1 MHTNTRKLDERS
13 PQRLSSMKSAK
24 ETQSPIH
31 STRTHEEL
39 ENRMSSNSV
48 SNILGLNVEGTL
60 MRMDDQGLCHIVI
73 AHNDPLYSETV
84 MKRLTRLHIE
94 GQTLQWEGE
103 VISLDS
109 IRLTQRAHPS
119 NMKELQVDD
128 HFEFPPLSSSTTNAL
143 QPPSIHEPEI
153 EIGKSDTS
161 SYVSSK
167 SNSSQDMSMTSNSIG
182 EVEITTLEDI
192 ATNNQSDYIA
202 GDLVDTDEEEAPQ
215 QSIPFAHYPPGDKK
229 LARLPKNTDTVHS
242 TKVTFHDDKSTSVD
256 KDSTS
261 RSSSH
266 DSLIS
271 PTPSSRN
278 STVVDI
284 DTGTATVFQK
294 RATAAA
300 LNTTGEQWIEQS
312 TTYQR
317 YDNDHNR
324 DEALE
329 DALELDQDDI
339 NTISSDT
346 TSHYKNHEEA
356 NKEEA
361 PPSTRYQI
369 GFQIDDE
376 DLDTLLKE
384 CANHDDD
391 TLTFP
396 DTLSKTK
403 ALITS
408 FFQQAKSLDNGFAI
422 ISWADASTFDM
433 IRSTEDIPSDTVK
446 FASFCKGFRP
456 RQTTGRMYLRLRL
469 HAPTIG
475 QTALDHGMTEWSR
488 LSGCTFYKTVIQAE
502 NATSIGWFV
511 YSSQHSNLNSLMS
524 HLAVKT
530 GYEWGYK
537 LGACTAADSMVKDV
551 ETDEQVR
558 TQWKDR
564 VKALFIYVPHDKAM
578 EAKLVIAN
586 LMEINSDTVTKQI
599 PELSDKFL
607 FMHPERQMS
616 DEPSKQYYQQIVTK
630 HISHCKHLRISIANI
645 FDQPIDQPVV
655 TRAQDYISL
664 RQLVLSIRVSD
675 KHSDFFNAS
684 LFHGLDF
691 TEDSGKVY
699 LNGLPGPGGPAYIFS
714 FYEPMAAAAEEMIQG
729 LGIYAGRIYGNRAM
743 NPCFTESHWN
753 GNQGWQW
760 NKQDGIF
767 LTPAT
772 RQREANLR
780 FDPNL
785 AIEKLARMD
794 SLAIDN
800 AKTKSPVTIVKPT
813 TKKKKRGRKSK
824 KGKRNQEVKD
834 DDSATYI
841 DPLKVKEK
849 TLLRKVMNHDDDSQI
864 QHRSAGHV
872 KKKEVTQV
880 FVPAADD
887 VSIASTL
894 TMGSIIE
901 HRAKLPGNA
910 EANSPTSSVNSTET
924 SMSSLKSITNPDYFK
939 SMINEGMTEKEIRD
953 RASTFYQHQV
963 NKAQIEH
970 QRALE
975 KYLSSLQPTA
985 PPVVTP
991 HKSKQSG
998 SFEAGGES

>member
-31 STRTHEEL
+31 SNRTHEEL
-39 ENRMSSNSV
+39 ENRTSSNSV

-73 AHNDPLYSETV
+73 AHNDPLYSEKV

-103 VISLDS
+103 IISLDS

-128 HFEFPPLSSSTTNAL
+128 HFEFPPLSSSNNNAL
-143 QPPSIHEPEI
+143 KPPSMQEPEI

-161 SYVSSK
+161 SYVSSN
-167 SNSSQDMSMTSNSIG
+167 SNSSQDMSMTSKSM
-182 EVEITTLEDI
+182 VEKENKTMKTFES
-192 ATNNQSDYIA
+192 NNQSDFSIN
-202 GDLVDTDEEEAPQ
+202 DLVDTDEDIEPPKKIPHAPYPPAGTTTGVKGCREASQSETFDNIQ
-215 QSIPFAHYPPGDKK
+215 QS
-229 LARLPKNTDTVHS
+229 
-242 TKVTFHDDKSTSVD
+242 KVMFHEESPLEVD
-256 KDSTS
+256 KDS
-261 RSSSH
+261 SSQH
-266 DSLIS
+266 SLVS
-271 PTPSSRN
+271 PTLSSRD

-294 RATAAA
+294 RTSAPA
-300 LNTTGEQWIEQS
+300 LNIPGEQWIEQS

-317 YDNDHNR
+317 YVDGNDR

-329 DALELDQDDI
+329 DAFEMDQDDI

-376 DLDTLLKE
+376 DLDTLLQE
-384 CANHDDD
+384 CANLDDD
-391 TLTFP
+391 NNEFP

-408 FFQQAKSLDNGFAI
+408 FFKQAKSLDNDFAI

-433 IRSTEDIPSDTVK
+433 IKSIDDIPSDTVK

-456 RQTTGRMYLRLRL
+456 RQTSGRMYLRLRL

-502 NATSIGWFV
+502 NATPIGWFV

-524 HLAVKT
+524 HLGVKT

-537 LGACTAADSMVKDV
+537 LGACTAADSMETDP

-586 LMEINSDTVTKQI
+586 LMEINSSTVSKQI

-645 FDQPIDQPVV
+645 FDQPIDQPIV
-655 TRAQDYISL
+655 TRTQDYISL
-664 RQLVLSIRVSD
+664 RQLVLSIRVTD
-675 KHSDFFNAS
+675 KKSDFFNAS

-729 LGIYAGRIYGNRAM
+729 LGVYAGRIYGNRAM
-743 NPCFTESHWN
+743 NPCFTESHWK

-760 NKQDGIF
+760 NRKEGLF

-794 SLAIDN
+794 SLAIDS
-800 AKTKSPVTIVKPT
+800 AKTKTPVANAKST
-813 TKKKKRGRKSK
+813 TKKNKRGRKHKKSK
-824 KGKRNQEVKD
+824 QNQEVKG

-849 TLLRKVMNHDDDSQI
+849 TLLSKVMNHDDDSQI
-864 QHRSAGHV
+864 QHGSAGHV
-872 KKKEVTQV
+872 KKKDVTQV
-880 FVPAADD
+880 FIPAADD

-894 TMGSIIE
+894 TMGSIID
-901 HRAKLPGNA
+901 HRDKLPGTA
-910 EANSPTSSVNSTET
+910 ETNSPSSSVHSAE
-924 SMSSLKSITNPDYFK
+924 SSLKSISNPEYFK
-939 SMINEGMTEKEIRD
+939 SMLNDGMTEQEIRD

-975 KYLSSLQPTA
+975 KYLSSLPTQSTT
-985 PPVVTP
+985 VVTP
-991 HKSKQSG
+991 HKPTQTG
-998 SFEAGGES
+998 GVEAGDES